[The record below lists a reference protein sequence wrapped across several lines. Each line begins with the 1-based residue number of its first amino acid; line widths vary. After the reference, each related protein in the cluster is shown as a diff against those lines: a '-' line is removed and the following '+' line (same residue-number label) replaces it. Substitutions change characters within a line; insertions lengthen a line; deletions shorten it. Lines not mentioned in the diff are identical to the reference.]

1 MSKWVSVAVLSRT
14 DVLVELED
22 GEDLTVAQELALD
35 EVGPSGVNDIHECR
49 EVSGEELESA
59 RRHADEIVPLE

>member
-1 MSKWVSVAVLSRT
+1 MSKWVSVAILSRT

-22 GEDLTVAQELALD
+22 DEELIVAQEIALN

-49 EVSGEELESA
+49 EVSGDELESA